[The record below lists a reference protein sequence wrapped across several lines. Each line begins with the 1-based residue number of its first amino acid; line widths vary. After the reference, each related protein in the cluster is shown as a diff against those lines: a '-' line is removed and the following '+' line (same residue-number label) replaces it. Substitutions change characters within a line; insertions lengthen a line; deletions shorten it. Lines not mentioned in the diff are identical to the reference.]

1 MSAQPGGG
9 WCSRT
14 EGSWRALCQAA
25 HIHHT
30 APLQRPP
37 GLSAAKAGV
46 LQPPPGRSPKL
57 GISTLMLGRMALGE
71 VTRALL
77 SRTGKEHLSPVP
89 VPAWSLGGREGPA
102 SRCTARVTRCGAV
115 HGATKGR
122 WWSVGQ
128 SQSWPGDVPRAP
140 GRGAWPWHCSSP
152 ARSPRKTPPA
162 PTVLTSW
169 CQPACIS
176 TACCVVWRH

>member
-9 WCSRT
+9 WRSRT
-14 EGSWRALCQAA
+14 GGSWRALCQAA

-57 GISTLMLGRMALGE
+57 GISALMLGRMALGE

-77 SRTGKEHLSPVP
+77 SRTGQERLSPVP
-89 VPAWSLGGREGPA
+89 VPAWSLGAMR
-102 SRCTARVTRCGAV
+102 
-115 HGATKGR
+115 
-122 WWSVGQ
+122 
-128 SQSWPGDVPRAP
+128 DLPRAAL
-140 GRGAWPWHCSSP
+140 RG
-152 ARSPRKTPPA
+152 
-162 PTVLTSW
+162 
-169 CQPACIS
+169 
-176 TACCVVWRH
+176 